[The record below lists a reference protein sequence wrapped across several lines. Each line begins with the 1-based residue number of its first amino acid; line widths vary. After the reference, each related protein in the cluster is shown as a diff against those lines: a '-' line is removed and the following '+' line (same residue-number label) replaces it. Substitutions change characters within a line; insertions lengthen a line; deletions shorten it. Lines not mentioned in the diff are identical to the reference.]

1 MHAGIQ
7 SRASAEEML
16 PARNTGCN
24 RDHKRHIL
32 SYKRNYAGGM
42 GKKKKKV
49 LFFTASFNCF
59 SDILLLSFCASIMKR
74 KIIKP
79 NYICS

>member
-42 GKKKKKV
+42 GKKKKKSPIFHCQ
-49 LFFTASFNCF
+49 L
-59 SDILLLSFCASIMKR
+59 
-74 KIIKP
+74 
-79 NYICS
+79 